1 MMIYECLMG
10 ATRVSIP
17 LKHFNGVPNRENY
30 TSDMDPRHLSV
41 QCRRPHHPPDGCLIT
56 WKPLSNISESHG
68 MEGSVSHA
76 LLSYDFEAAVFLD
89 SSFCGHDPRCHVF
102 SSDKLKSR
110 TLFLPPRPPPSA
122 PRRPQTDLCWDGER
136 TPPPA
141 RDHCRRR
148 GRCRTVPAPKDSH
161 RHYAHARS
169 QAGGPPLT
177 CAGPLSPTSPG
188 RLARLSIL
196 VKPGPDTSANPPNLN
211 ELGRIHHT
219 SWEPRAPGGRSVCL
233 FAPRRPCAAG
243 SCR

>member
-30 TSDMDPRHLSV
+30 TSDTDPRPLSV

-89 SSFCGHDPRCHVF
+89 SSFCGHDPRRHVF

-110 TLFLPPRPPPSA
+110 TLF
-122 PRRPQTDLCWDGER
+122 
-136 TPPPA
+136 
-141 RDHCRRR
+141 
-148 GRCRTVPAPKDSH
+148 
-161 RHYAHARS
+161 
-169 QAGGPPLT
+169 
-177 CAGPLSPTSPG
+177 
-188 RLARLSIL
+188 
-196 VKPGPDTSANPPNLN
+196 
-211 ELGRIHHT
+211 
-219 SWEPRAPGGRSVCL
+219 
-233 FAPRRPCAAG
+233 
-243 SCR
+243 

>member
-30 TSDMDPRHLSV
+30 TSDTDPRPLSV

-148 GRCRTVPAPKDSH
+148 GRCRTVPAPKNSH

-177 CAGPLSPTSPG
+177 CA
-188 RLARLSIL
+188 
-196 VKPGPDTSANPPNLN
+196 
-211 ELGRIHHT
+211 
-219 SWEPRAPGGRSVCL
+219 
-233 FAPRRPCAAG
+233 
-243 SCR
+243 